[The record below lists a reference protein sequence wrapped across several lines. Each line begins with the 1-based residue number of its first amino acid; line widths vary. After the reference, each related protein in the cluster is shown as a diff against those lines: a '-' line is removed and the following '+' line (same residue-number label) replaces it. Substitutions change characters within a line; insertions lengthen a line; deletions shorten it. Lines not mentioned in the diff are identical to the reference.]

1 MNIRP
6 PVVAGQFYPEDPR
19 ELKETIQEFLD
30 QQPKDLFIPQK
41 IRALV
46 VPHAGYI
53 YSGPVAAAAYQTLRL
68 SRFEP
73 QKIVL
78 IGPSHHFPIADYIT
92 SSFDQWKTPLGK
104 VPQIKVT
111 QNEWTVFDLA
121 FMPEHSLEV
130 QLPFLQTILSNFE
143 IFPIL
148 INNISL
154 SETLA
159 RKIKSLLDE
168 KTLIIVSSDLSHY
181 NPLAVAQKI
190 DQETQEI
197 ILQLKT
203 AEAESIDACGAAG
216 ILTLMHLA
224 KDLQWQRKLI
234 SYATSYDSS
243 NYKDEVVGYGSF
255 LFYE

>member
-19 ELKETIQEFLD
+19 ELKETIQEFFRSTAERFVYS
-30 QQPKDLFIPQK
+30 PKNK
-41 IRALV
+41 ALV

-130 QLPFLQTILSNFE
+130 QLPFCNHSSNFE
-143 IFPIL
+143 IFPI
-148 INNISL
+148 
-154 SETLA
+154 
-159 RKIKSLLDE
+159 
-168 KTLIIVSSDLSHY
+168 
-181 NPLAVAQKI
+181 
-190 DQETQEI
+190 
-197 ILQLKT
+197 
-203 AEAESIDACGAAG
+203 
-216 ILTLMHLA
+216 
-224 KDLQWQRKLI
+224 
-234 SYATSYDSS
+234 
-243 NYKDEVVGYGSF
+243 
-255 LFYE
+255 

>member
-1 MNIRP
+1 
-6 PVVAGQFYPEDPR
+6 
-19 ELKETIQEFLD
+19 L
-30 QQPKDLFIPQK
+30 QPFFKF
-41 IRALV
+41 R
-46 VPHAGYI
+46 
-53 YSGPVAAAAYQTLRL
+53 
-68 SRFEP
+68 
-73 QKIVL
+73 
-78 IGPSHHFPIADYIT
+78 
-92 SSFDQWKTPLGK
+92 
-104 VPQIKVT
+104 
-111 QNEWTVFDLA
+111 
-121 FMPEHSLEV
+121 
-130 QLPFLQTILSNFE
+130 NFSY
-143 IFPIL
+143 L

-190 DQETQEI
+190 DKETREI

-203 AEAESIDACGAAG
+203 AEAENIDACGAAG

-255 LFYE
+255 FFMNNFSLTEKIKNFFWNWLIKAFNIFCNIIKSLKSMKKN